1 MTYSS
6 IKTPAPD
13 AKKMHDPEFTK
24 QDIKKGFLV
33 SLMYGE
39 TGEPSNAIT
48 IWHRNWRKEFLENT
62 SG

>member
-1 MTYSS
+1 MVYSFVKPPVPS
-6 IKTPAPD
+6 

-24 QDIKKGFLV
+24 QDIKKGFSV

-39 TGEPSNAIT
+39 TGEPSNVIT
-48 IWHRNWRKEFLENT
+48 VWRRNWRKELENT

>member
-1 MTYSS
+1 MAYTS
-6 IKTPAPD
+6 INPPAPD

-24 QDIKKGFLV
+24 QDIKKGFSA

-39 TGEPSNAIT
+39 TGESSNLKAV
-48 IWHRNWRKEFLENT
+48 WRRKWRKESENA

>member
-39 TGEPSNAIT
+39 TGEPSNILT
-48 IWHRNWRKEFLENT
+48 VRNREWRKEVENAF
-62 SG
+62 G